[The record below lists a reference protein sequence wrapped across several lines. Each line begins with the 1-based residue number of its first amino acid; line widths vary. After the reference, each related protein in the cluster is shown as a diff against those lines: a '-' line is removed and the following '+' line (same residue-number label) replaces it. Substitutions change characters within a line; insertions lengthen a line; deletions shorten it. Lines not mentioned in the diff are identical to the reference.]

1 MSSSRCWARVDTT
14 RFSPKHRSE
23 NLRQQWGVD
32 SDTRVMLYVGRLS
45 PEKEV
50 QLIVESYAAMQ
61 NIQQQKTK
69 LVVVGDGPDLAR
81 LKALPEAKM
90 LFLRVVCAGTIW
102 QSHMQV
108 PMSLYL
114 QAKLKRL
121 VT

>member
-1 MSSSRCWARVDTT
+1 MQLCKT
-14 RFSPKHRSE
+14 FSNR
-23 NLRQQWGVD
+23 
-32 SDTRVMLYVGRLS
+32 
-45 PEKEV
+45 
-50 QLIVESYAAMQ
+50 
-61 NIQQQKTK
+61 K
-69 LVVVGDGPDLAR
+69 LNWLWWGDGPDLAR

-108 PMSLYL
+108 LMSLYL

>member
-1 MSSSRCWARVDTT
+1 

-61 NIQQQKTK
+61 NMQQHKTK

-81 LKALPEAKM
+81 LKALPEARNVI
-90 LFLRVVCAGTIW
+90 FT
-102 QSHMQV
+102 
-108 PMSLYL
+108 
-114 QAKLKRL
+114 
-121 VT
+121 